1 MIEDLIK
8 ERKSLGISA
17 KTFSKIIGFSAVW
30 IYKVERGERRVSE
43 SFIKAYADGIKKI
56 KTIFDLVERS

>member
-17 KTFSKIIGFSAVW
+17 KTFGKIIGFSAVW

-43 SFIKAYADGIKKI
+43 SFVKAYEDGIRKI
-56 KTIFDLVERS
+56 KDIFSVMEVK